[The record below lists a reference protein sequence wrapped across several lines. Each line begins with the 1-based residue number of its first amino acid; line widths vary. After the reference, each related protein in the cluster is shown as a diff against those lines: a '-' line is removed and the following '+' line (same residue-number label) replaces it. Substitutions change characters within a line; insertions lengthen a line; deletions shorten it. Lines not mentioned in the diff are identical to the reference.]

1 VLTILWLLVVV
12 GVGLLLVVAEVL
24 AVLELEQRQ
33 PFLLTLITLLL

>member
-1 VLTILWLLVVV
+1 
-12 GVGLLLVVAEVL
+12 LVVAAVAGVQQVAVVVL